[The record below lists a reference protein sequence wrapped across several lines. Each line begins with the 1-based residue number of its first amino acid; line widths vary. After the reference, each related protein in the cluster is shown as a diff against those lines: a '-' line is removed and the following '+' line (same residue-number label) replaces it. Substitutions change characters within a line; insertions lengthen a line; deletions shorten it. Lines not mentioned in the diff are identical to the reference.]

1 MINDSKKNTNQEHI
15 NFRNVA
21 NEVSETQRVKIMQ
34 GSSRIP
40 RRISAEHDSVLSNAE
55 VQKDKQEAARK
66 ISLTDQ
72 GKAAKLLRQRL
83 AFSLATNTKIKSDSS
98 NSESD
103 PEMTGKGLKGERK
116 TSIPRKISQETAKKL
131 PRAQHLLGATDEAVN
146 IPKAGERSRKF
157 GAAQSFLSNGV
168 GNVKQENNSKGNLPS
183 QKKTTPISSFSSDIN
198 NEMITKDNTDITLSR
213 VPPSRD
219 ESLPTI
225 HEKATTKAERD
236 VSPSHYNLD
245 VVESEL
251 VKLKVEVNK
260 TLVDFQEINEATE
273 HVKKKLEE
281 LRRVRIRSAS

>member
-1 MINDSKKNTNQEHI
+1 
-15 NFRNVA
+15 
-21 NEVSETQRVKIMQ
+21 MQ

-40 RRISAEHDSVLSNAE
+40 RRISAEHDRVLSNAE
-55 VQKDKQEAARK
+55 VKTDKQEAARK

-83 AFSLATNTKIKSDSS
+83 AFSLATNTKLKSDSS

-103 PEMTGKGLKGERK
+103 PETIGKALKGERK

-131 PRAQHLLGATDEAVN
+131 PQGQHLLEVVN

-157 GAAQSFLSNGV
+157 GASQPFLSNGV
-168 GNVKQENNSKGNLPS
+168 GNVKQENNSKANLPS
-183 QKKTTPISSFSSDIN
+183 QKKTTPISSFSSGIN
-198 NEMITKDNTDITLSR
+198 NEIITNDNTDVTLSQ

-236 VSPSHYNLD
+236 LSPSHYNLD

>member
-1 MINDSKKNTNQEHI
+1 
-15 NFRNVA
+15 
-21 NEVSETQRVKIMQ
+21 MQ

-55 VQKDKQEAARK
+55 VKKDKQETARK
-66 ISLTDQ
+66 ISITDQ
-72 GKAAKLLRQRL
+72 GKAAKLLRHKL
-83 AFSLATNTKIKSDSS
+83 AFALATNTKIKSDSS

-103 PEMTGKGLKGERK
+103 PETTGRGLKSQGERK
-116 TSIPRKISQETAKKL
+116 TSIPRKISQETAKK
-131 PRAQHLLGATDEAVN
+131 PPQAQHLLGATNEEVN
-146 IPKAGERSRKF
+146 IQHTSERSRKF
-157 GAAQSFLSNGV
+157 GASQPFLGNGF
-168 GNVKQENNSKGNLPS
+168 GNVKQENKSKANLPS

-198 NEMITKDNTDITLSR
+198 NEMITKDNTDITLSQ

-236 VSPSHYNLD
+236 VSPSHYDLD

-251 VKLKVEVNK
+251 LKLKVEVNK
-260 TLVDFQEINEATE
+260 TLVDFQGINEATE
-273 HVKKKLEE
+273 QVKKKLEE

>member
-1 MINDSKKNTNQEHI
+1 MILKNTNQEHI
-15 NFRNVA
+15 SFRNVA
-21 NEVSETQRVKIMQ
+21 NEVSETQRAKIMQ

-55 VQKDKQEAARK
+55 VKKDKQETARK
-66 ISLTDQ
+66 ISITDQ
-72 GKAAKLLRQRL
+72 GKAAKLLRHKL
-83 AFSLATNTKIKSDSS
+83 AFALATNTKIKSDSS

-103 PEMTGKGLKGERK
+103 PETTGRGLKSQGERK
-116 TSIPRKISQETAKKL
+116 TSIPRKISQETAKK
-131 PRAQHLLGATDEAVN
+131 PPQAQHLLGATNEEVN
-146 IPKAGERSRKF
+146 IQHTSERSRKF
-157 GAAQSFLSNGV
+157 GASQPFLGNGF
-168 GNVKQENNSKGNLPS
+168 GNVKQENKSKANLPS

-198 NEMITKDNTDITLSR
+198 NEMITKDNTDITLSQ

-236 VSPSHYNLD
+236 VSPSHYDLD

-251 VKLKVEVNK
+251 LKLKVEVNK
-260 TLVDFQEINEATE
+260 TLVDFQGINEATE
-273 HVKKKLEE
+273 QVKKKLEE